1 MSEIYVLEILRKM
14 GLTLM
19 FECHIEVR
27 SLDIPFRVL
36 SSAIFWIAVL
46 TGSIVIRATEFEVFA
61 GSFDVVIDHI
71 DQNSATEQALLLEDL
86 VDKIKFVANC
96 LLLLFGE
103 LGLLSTLSTKTNSYA
118 ALVLEG
124 CEDILEARKERLFF
138 LLSIDH

>member
-1 MSEIYVLEILRKM
+1 MFLEILKM

-103 LGLLSTLSTKTNSYA
+103 LGLLSTLSTKTNSNA

-124 CEDILEARKERLFF
+124 CEDILEAREERLFF